1 MAFILPVQNFWSL
14 IQGFKAFRHFSTS
27 VFSLIIRSD
36 ICVRLNKVCKLVLFL
51 YLLLQ
56 ETHHD

>member
-1 MAFILPVQNFWSL
+1 MAFLLPIPNFLSL
-14 IQGFKAFRHFSTS
+14 IQGFKGFRHCSNG

-36 ICVRLNKVCKLVLFL
+36 ICVRLNKVYKLVLFL

-56 ETHHD
+56 KTHHD